1 MADLVR
7 SLTRNWQPL
16 LAMTLAC
23 AAIALNLGP
32 VYVIVATFF
41 SGCAYIVYLALR

>member
-16 LAMTLAC
+16 LAFTLAYT
-23 AAIALNLGP
+23 AIALNLGP
-32 VYVIVATFF
+32 AYMVVAWFL
-41 SGCAYIVYLALR
+41 SGCAYIIYLALK